1 MRKNNL
7 TRIEIS
13 KDLNKK
19 KGFSVLL
26 SKKILDDLIK
36 ILSLCIKKDNLILM
50 NIGSFRLLNK
60 NERVGRNPK
69 TSETFKISARS
80 SISFK
85 ASKKL
90 IKDLNNG

>member
-1 MRKNNL
+1 
-7 TRIEIS
+7 
-13 KDLNKK
+13 
-19 KGFSVLL
+19 
-26 SKKILDDLIK
+26 
-36 ILSLCIKKDNLILM
+36 M

>member
-36 ILSLCIKKDNLILM
+36 ILSLCIKKDNLNLM

-85 ASKKL
+85 GGGGL